1 MATMTF
7 EDIAQRVAEHQA
19 AEAARNA
26 PVAVARR
33 AVYELA
39 SILADLA
46 DAECAAILT
55 LIDDEI
61 VAPLEA
67 RGI

>member
-1 MATMTF
+1 MATITF
-7 EDIAQRVAEHQA
+7 DQIHARVAEHQA